1 VFKAKTLYAT
11 AFFMAAGTAATLAQD
26 VVTIRFA
33 HAMPASHSY
42 ETWVTEFAEELERLA
57 PGEFEIVSY
66 PSAQLGTETEYL
78 EGIRFGTIEGA
89 VMGRHGQIDQRLEV
103 LNLPMIYRDADH
115 MDAVLRSAGPVQDE
129 LDSIMYENGFKVLG
143 WGELGFRDITT
154 NGVPIRS
161 ASDLRGINIRVPNVE
176 PWLIAFREW
185 GANPTPLDLSE
196 LYSALQQGVVDAQ
209 ENPPEVVVT
218 SRLNE
223 VQDTLSLTEHA
234 SIPSEMVIS
243 TRVWESLDEDQQA
256 AVMEAATI
264 SRDNQVS
271 ATREAN
277 EALLA
282 ELEEQGMAIVR
293 DVDRESFR
301 EGAQASWAAFED
313 RIGADLIANVQAAGQ
328 D

>member
-1 VFKAKTLYAT
+1 MIKTRTLLAT
-11 AFFMAAGTAATLAQD
+11 AAILVAGVSAAFAQD
-26 VVTIRFA
+26 TVTIRFA
-33 HAMPASHSY
+33 HAMPATHSY
-42 ETWVTEFAEELERLA
+42 EKWVNDFADELERLA
-57 PGEFEIVSY
+57 PGQFEIISY

-78 EGIRFGTIEGA
+78 EGIKFGTIEGA

-103 LNLPMIYRDADH
+103 LNLPMIYRDAAH
-115 MDAVLRSAGPVQDE
+115 VDAVLRSGGAVQQE
-129 LDSIMYENGFKVLG
+129 LDQIMYENGYQVLG

-154 NGVPIRS
+154 KGVPIRK
-161 ASDLRGINIRVPNVE
+161 ASDLQGISIRVPNVE

-185 GANPTPLDLSE
+185 GANPTPLDFSE

-209 ENPPEVVVT
+209 ENPPEIVVT

-234 SIPSEMVIS
+234 SIPSQMVIS
-243 TRVWESLDEDQQA
+243 TRVWEGLSEERQA

-264 SRDNQVS
+264 SRDKQVAS
-271 ATREAN
+271 TREVN
-277 EALLA
+277 EGLVAKLS
-282 ELEEQGMAIVR
+282 EQGMTIVD

-301 EGAQASWAAFED
+301 AGAEVSWKAFED